1 MIEFPSFE
9 ILPEDLSEGISHAY
23 AQDAWHLSYDEISES
38 LSHPIHVCYQYMDM
52 GDTGYG
58 FNQEFCVQDALMYFR
73 IMRCFANNTIQQLIQ
88 AGGRGVKVDNEGHQV
103 CLRRNNA
110 LHRTL
115 REPLS
120 KIDEDL
126 VKGDPMIF
134 HYGLY
139 TDPNGKASRETG
151 VRSPRIYFMLGVYG
165 LIYPL
170 LFDPYHELTVD
181 KEEVKK
187 NKQRP

>member
-1 MIEFPSFE
+1 MGLPSFTL
-9 ILPEDLSEGISHAY
+9 LPEDLSEEISDAY
-23 AQDAWHLSYDEISES
+23 SHNAWRLSYADIRDSQ
-38 LSHPIHVCYQYMDM
+38 SHPIHVSYQYMDLY
-52 GDTGYG
+52 DTKYG
-58 FNQEFCVQDALMYFR
+58 FDQDFCARDARMYFR
-73 IMRCFANNTIQQLIQ
+73 IMRCFANNTIQKLIQ
-88 AGGRGVKVDNEGHQV
+88 AGGRGVVVDEDGNQV

-120 KIDEDL
+120 KINEDI

-139 TDPNGKASRETG
+139 TDPDGKASRKTG

-181 KEEVKK
+181 KEDVKQ
-187 NKQRP
+187 NKFHK